1 MGPFTESM
9 TRLCG
14 EIVALRGARLTFVR
28 DLGQDVA
35 DMKADFRRAHAEMG
49 RRTKAERQGFVKTLG
64 HEVASLM
71 AGFHRAHKAMARQTK
86 AERRA
91 AVNHLKKTVGGMR
104 REFALDL
111 AGAHR
116 VWCGPLRRNAGPRRR
131 PSAGPRPRRT
141 AGPKKPAERERL
153 AALAMAKEEAV
164 RHQARPPSQRRD
176 GAPGQKEGLKSASP

>member
-28 DLGQDVA
+28 DLGQNVA
-35 DMKADFRRAHAEMG
+35 DMKADFRRAHADMG
-49 RRTKAERQGFVKTLG
+49 RRTKAERQAFVKTLG
-64 HEVASLM
+64 HEVSSLM
-71 AGFHRAHKAMARQTK
+71 AGFHRAHKAMARQSK

-104 REFALDL
+104 REFARDL

-116 VWCGPLRRNAGPRRR
+116 VWCGP
-131 PSAGPRPRRT
+131 T
-141 AGPKKPAERERL
+141 PAERRAKVEAEHHAKAKAEAESKRAREAAERDRL
-153 AALAMAKEEAV
+153 AAQTMAKEEAI
-164 RHQARPPSQRRD
+164 RHHAAQATKEATGRP
-176 GAPGQKEGLKSASP
+176 GKKKS

>member
-35 DMKADFRRAHAEMG
+35 DMKAGFRRAHADMG
-49 RRTKAERQGFVKTLG
+49 RQTKAERQDFVKTLG

-71 AGFHRAHKAMARQTK
+71 AVFHRAHKAMARQTK

-91 AVNHLKKTVGGMR
+91 AVNHLKITVGGMR

-116 VWCGPLRRNAGPRRR
+116 VWCGPTPAERRAKVEAERR
-131 PSAGPRPRRT
+131 AK
-141 AGPKKPAERERL
+141 AEAEHVKAAAERERL

-164 RHQARPPSQRRD
+164 RHHGSPAAKEETGRP
-176 GAPGQKEGLKSASP
+176 GKKKG